1 MSTMQEIRKA
11 IQQLPREEIF
21 RLREVI
27 QHRFDDQWNRQF
39 ADDVESGLL
48 DGFAEAALTED
59 KYLSHPSDNLRHFA
73 PSRENFSSSIHNV
86 EELSAI
92 VVDCAYK
99 LHVEAGP
106 GLLESVY
113 EVVLA
118 EMLKERGLRVRR
130 QVQVPIELV
139 GLKFDEG
146 FRADL
151 IVEDS
156 LLIELK
162 SVENLLPVQSKQVL
176 TYLRL
181 LHMPLG
187 LLINYGAATFKEG
200 VKRIVNRHDDIS
212 ASKLRINSNSD

>member
-1 MSTMQEIRKA
+1 MSRVQEIEKA

-27 QHRFDDQWNRQF
+27 QHRFDDEWDRQF
-39 ADDVESGLL
+39 ADDAESGLL
-48 DGFAEAALTED
+48 AGLGAAALTEE
-59 KYLSHPSDNLRHFA
+59 KCLSHPSDNLRHLA
-73 PSRENFSSSIHNV
+73 PSRENFSSSLHNV
-86 EELSAI
+86 EELSVI

-106 GLLESVY
+106 GLLETVY
-113 EVVLA
+113 EMVLA
-118 EMLKERGLRVRR
+118 EMLKERGLWVRR
-130 QVQVPIELV
+130 QVQVPIELL

-162 SVENLLPVQSKQVL
+162 SVENLLPVHSKQVL

-200 VKRIVNRHDDIS
+200 VKRIVNRHDNTS

>member
-1 MSTMQEIRKA
+1 MITVQEIEKA
-11 IQQLPREEIF
+11 IQQLPLEGVF

-27 QHRFDDQWNRQF
+27 QNRLEEKCGRQF
-39 ADDVESGLL
+39 ADDAEAGLL
-48 DGFAEAALTED
+48 DESAAVALEEQ
-59 KYLSHPSDNLRHFA
+59 KCLSHPSDNLCNFA
-73 PSRENFSSSIHNV
+73 ALRENATSSLHSV

-106 GLLESVY
+106 GLLETVY

-118 EMLKERGLRVRR
+118 KMLKGRGLRVRR
-130 QVQVPIELV
+130 QVKVPIELL

-156 LLIELK
+156 FLIELK
-162 SVENLLPVQSKQVL
+162 SVENLLPVHSKQVL

-181 LHMPLG
+181 LQMPLG
-187 LLINYGAATFKEG
+187 LLINFGAGTFKEG
-200 VKRIVNRHDDIS
+200 VRRIVNQHDDAS
-212 ASKLRINSNSD
+212 DSKLRININPI